1 MELPQYLSI
10 STTAK
15 VGALTIFSF
24 ERVSDDVIRITPAE
38 VGYADFAVSVADF
51 DPRGWGE
58 ISAGWYYVVRAD
70 GSTRYFPPSIFE
82 KRYVSLH
89 HTKFNPLKKRFN
101 YRKLLR
107 DWYAALRG
115 LFWL

>member
-1 MELPQYLSI
+1 MIYDKP
-10 STTAK
+10 
-15 VGALTIFSF
+15 VPN
-24 ERVSDDVIRITPAE
+24 DVWYTPSP
-38 VGYADFAVSVADF
+38 D
-51 DPRGWGE
+51 
-58 ISAGWYYVVRAD
+58 YVVRSD
-70 GSTRYFPPSIFE
+70 GSTRYFPPSFFE

-89 HTKFNPLKKRFN
+89 HKKFNPLKKRFN

>member
-15 VGALTIFSF
+15 VWALTIFSF

-38 VGYADFAVSVADF
+38 KGYAEFCVALEDFN
-51 DPRGWGE
+51 PRGWGAIGE
-58 ISAGWYYVVRAD
+58 GWYYIVRSD

-89 HTKFNPLKKRFN
+89 HKKFNPLKKRCN

>member
-1 MELPQYLSI
+1 
-10 STTAK
+10 
-15 VGALTIFSF
+15 
-24 ERVSDDVIRITPAE
+24 
-38 VGYADFAVSVADF
+38 
-51 DPRGWGE
+51 
-58 ISAGWYYVVRAD
+58 VRSD

-89 HTKFNPLKKRFN
+89 HKKFNPLKKRCN

>member
-1 MELPQYLSI
+1 MELPRYLN
-10 STTAK
+10 TGTAH
-15 VGALTIFSF
+15 VVNALTIFSV
-24 ERVSDDVIRITPAE
+24 EQVSDNAVKITPAE
-38 VGYADFAVSVADF
+38 KGYAEFCVALEDFN
-51 DPRGWGE
+51 PRGWGAIGE
-58 ISAGWYYVVRAD
+58 GWYYVVRSD

-89 HTKFNPLKKRFN
+89 HKKFNPLKKRCN

-107 DWYAALRG
+107 EWYAALRG